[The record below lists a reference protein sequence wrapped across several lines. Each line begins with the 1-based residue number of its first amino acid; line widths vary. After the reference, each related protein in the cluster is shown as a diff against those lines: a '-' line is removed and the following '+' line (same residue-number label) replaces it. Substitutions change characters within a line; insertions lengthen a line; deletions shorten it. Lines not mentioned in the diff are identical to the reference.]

1 MKKNPSLIVSV
12 ISCFLVVI
20 CLIQISGLKSEI
32 SSLRSTVNNMSS
44 QTSNDISNIYGTV
57 REMMEEQTNQLTS
70 SDWVYG
76 EIDIDARCAEVVC
89 TVVPKVYNPD
99 VTKAA
104 LLCNGEE
111 VPMEYSNG
119 QYTATLSLPLF
130 DENKIEQV
138 LFNDEGTVR
147 TQTLDW
153 YIYPRYEA
161 LLTIHTNFSG
171 GATSKP
177 AGGAVTVQK
186 EGTVGIYI
194 ERKGGFQLQSIEVVE
209 ILDGEEIGRIPVDMT
224 PEAQRE
230 YEEAASK
237 RGEAIPEN
245 VTSASA
251 SVPAMSDDITYA
263 GAETFLYDLNK
274 EYKVPYGGMLEIY
287 VDVIDDHGLRYRS
300 FVDCYAFTATGE
312 PDSLREE
319 GLRMYSRGEPMYI
332 LDEDGDVLF
341 EVDKERFY

>member
-12 ISCFLVVI
+12 ISCILVVI

-32 SSLRSTVNNMSS
+32 SSLRSTVNHMSS

-57 REMMEEQTNQLTS
+57 RDMMEEQTNQLTS
-70 SDWVYG
+70 SDWAYG
-76 EIDIDARCAEVVC
+76 EIDIDGRSAEVVC

-153 YIYPRYEA
+153 YINPRYEA
-161 LLTIHTNFSG
+161 LLNVYTGISG
-171 GATSKP
+171 GGSSTPSNGEVVLKKDQ
-177 AGGAVTVQK
+177 TVN
-186 EGTVGIYI
+186 IHL
-194 ERKGGFQLQSIEVVE
+194 ERKGGFQLRSVEIVE
-209 ILDGEEIGRIPVDMT
+209 ILDGEEIARIPVDMT
-224 PEAQRE
+224 LEGQQEYAQ
-230 YEEAASK
+230 AAAK
-237 RGEAIPEN
+237 RGDAIPEK
-245 VTSASA
+245 VMASE
-251 SVPAMSDDITYA
+251 VPAMSDDITYA
-263 GAETFLYDLNK
+263 GSEHFIYDMNK

-287 VDVIDDHGLRYRS
+287 VDVVDGYGLRYRS
-300 FVDCYAFTATGE
+300 FVDCNAFTENGE
-312 PDSLREE
+312 PDELREE
-319 GLRMYSRGEPMYI
+319 ELRLFAHGEPIYI
-332 LDEDGDVLF
+332 FDEDGDVLF

>member
-20 CLIQISGLKSEI
+20 CLVQISGLKSEI

-130 DENKIEQV
+130 DENKVEQV

-153 YIYPRYEA
+153 YINPRYEA
-161 LLTIHTNFSG
+161 LLTIQTDFSG
-171 GATSKP
+171 GTTSKP
-177 AGGAVTVQK
+177 AGGTVTVQK
-186 EGTVGIYI
+186 EGTVGVYI

-245 VTSASA
+245 VTSAEA
-251 SVPAMSDDITYA
+251 PAMSDDIYYA
-263 GAETFLYDLNK
+263 GTENFLYDLNK
-274 EYKVPYGGMLEIY
+274 EYKVPYGSMLEIY
-287 VDVIDDHGLRYRS
+287 VDVVDGQGLRYRS
-300 FVDCYAFTATGE
+300 FVDCYAFTTTGE

-319 GLRMYSRGEPMYI
+319 GLRMYSHGEPMYI
-332 LDEDGDVLF
+332 FDENGDVLF